1 MAHIRVSKGVGVL
14 FSIAFMAG
22 CASGGGA
29 GGGGGMAAAD
39 PGPTAAPVVES
50 TPELVAEGQA
60 LFGQRCRTCHGNEGV
75 GTAFG
80 PNLTDDEWAWIDPA
94 SPAALMDLAG
104 LIRSGVMEPR
114 VSDTGMPPMGGG
126 NFSGPQL
133 NALAAYVLS
142 L

>member
-1 MAHIRVSKGVGVL
+1 MVHIRVSQGVSVL
-14 FSIAFMAG
+14 FGVAFMAG
-22 CASGGGA
+22 CASGGG
-29 GGGGGMAAAD
+29 GGGAMAAAD
-39 PGPTAAPVVES
+39 PEPTGAPVVES

-60 LFGQRCRTCHGNEGV
+60 LFAQRCRICHGNEGA

-94 SPAALMDLAG
+94 SPAALTDLAS
-104 LIRSGVMEPR
+104 LIRTGVMEPR

-126 NFSGPQL
+126 NFSDPQL